1 MRHSLWHS
9 YEPGNLV
16 RYMSR
21 IVLIIEVGD
30 VWCHGMELGEDYVS
44 KYKVT
49 ALGEVV
55 SK

>member
-1 MRHSLWHS
+1 MKSHE
-9 YEPGNLV
+9 YKVGDLV
-16 RYMSR
+16 RYLSR
-21 IVLIIEVGD
+21 VILITKVGD